1 MDEIIER
8 YTRIA
13 SQFTDRVR
21 QVPSDSWNVDSPC
34 AGWTAR
40 DIVGHL
46 VEWIPGFFGAHGVA
60 FGAVPSVD
68 VDPVGAWIAV
78 DQALSAALADP
89 TGAARII
96 ESPLG
101 SQSLAETV
109 DMIVVGDVFIHTWDL
124 ARATGLDE
132 SLDADQVQRMLESM
146 GSMPDEVLR
155 SGGMFGPRVDVA
167 DNADDQTKLL
177 AFVGRRV

>member
-13 SQFTDRVR
+13 GQFTDRVR
-21 QVPSDSWNVDSPC
+21 QVPSDDWNDDSPC
-34 AGWTAR
+34 EGWTAR
-40 DIVGHL
+40 DVVGHL
-46 VEWIPGFFGAHGVA
+46 VEWIPGFFGAQGVV

-68 VDPVGAWIAV
+68 VDPVAAWVAV
-78 DQALSAALADP
+78 DEALSAALGDSAQASR
-89 TGAARII
+89 TV

-132 SLDADQVQRMLESM
+132 SLDADQVQRMLDSM
-146 GSMPDEVLR
+146 GSMPDDVLR

-167 DNADDQTKLL
+167 DDADDQTKLL
-177 AFVGRRV
+177 AFVGRRA

>member
-1 MDEIIER
+1 MDEITER

-21 QVPSDSWNVDSPC
+21 EVPPDSWNVDSPC
-34 AGWTAR
+34 TGWTAR
-40 DIVGHL
+40 DVVGHL
-46 VEWIPGFFGAHGVA
+46 VDWVPGFFGDHGVA

-68 VDPVGAWIAV
+68 TDPVGAWIAV
-78 DQALSAALADP
+78 DEALSAALADP
-89 TGAARII
+89 AQAARTI

-101 SQSLAETV
+101 SHSLAETV
-109 DMIVVGDVFIHTWDL
+109 DMIVVGDVLIHTWDL

-146 GSMPDEVLR
+146 GSIPDEVLR

-167 DNADDQTKLL
+167 DDADDQTKLL
-177 AFVGRRV
+177 AFVGRRA

>member
-1 MDEIIER
+1 MDDITER

-46 VEWIPGFFGAHGVA
+46 VEWIPGFFVAHGVA

-89 TGAARII
+89 TQAARTI

-146 GSMPDEVLR
+146 GSIPDEVLR

-167 DNADDQTKLL
+167 DDADDQTKLL
-177 AFVGRRV
+177 GFVGRQA